1 MAELTSTLGTII
13 PTSLSDIFHGFVK
26 SNVLFTACELGIFDV
41 LCDKHSAEHVAENVK
56 PSCKTGSTRRL
67 LDTLVAMQ
75 LLVKEMDSDPPVYFN
90 SQTAEAF
97 LTRKSPKSLISYFE
111 FLHATT
117 YKLFDN
123 LKHAVVEEEPQW
135 QRAFDQPASEIYKIL
150 HSNKEK
156 LMRIYSRFDC
166 VHRLEAPGVMSAFDL
181 NPFKHMCDLG
191 GGTGCFSYEACKQ
204 YPALKIT
211 IYEMQPILDVAPA
224 FKPTIADCPNQSNVT
239 YVAGDFFKD
248 PLPVADLYFLAHV
261 LHNWAEE
268 KVDLLLSKVF
278 AVLPPGGGIL
288 LGEVLLP
295 VDEPNPQLSAL
306 FMDLSMLV
314 TCESGARDRSGPE
327 YKRLLE
333 RHGFQDVRM
342 KSLPGAKTTDAV
354 FARKP

>member
-123 LKHAVVEEEPQW
+123 LKHAV
-135 QRAFDQPASEIYKIL
+135 RNFDQPFLYDKKLSVPKRENKCSAKAYALTSSGYIQKPFFMCNIAVPNESVHKIFNHL
-150 HSNKEK
+150 CFS
-156 LMRIYSRFDC
+156 
-166 VHRLEAPGVMSAFDL
+166 
-181 NPFKHMCDLG
+181 

-278 AVLPPGGGIL
+278 AVLPPGKCIL